1 LAYAATLLGAT
12 DAIRQSI
19 GMSVNFIDKP
29 EYERELAAIRE
40 AAGEDTF
47 QSAWRKG
54 QAMNLDQ
61 VVLLATEDPFLPATS

>member
-1 LAYAATLLGAT
+1 
-12 DAIRQSI
+12 
-19 GMSVNFIDKP
+19 MSVNFIDKP

-40 AAGEDTF
+40 EAGESVF

-54 QAMNLDQ
+54 QAMDLDQ